1 MFGSK
6 ILQEIIWHFVVD
18 CKILFHP
25 IVSSSRFRSMESFE
39 EAIQRAVLE
48 LQVNQNPKNATEQE
62 EFIANLTRQVSM
74 HGNTACFY
82 SYDIVQ
88 WNG

>member
-6 ILQEIIWHFVVD
+6 ILEGNIWHFVFY
-18 CKILFHP
+18 CKILLHP
-25 IVSSSRFRSMESFE
+25 IVSSSWFRSMESFE

-62 EFIANLTRQVSM
+62 EFIANLTRQVSTYS
-74 HGNTACFY
+74 NTACFY
-82 SYDIVQ
+82 PYEYVQ
-88 WNG
+88 